1 MHYLKLLP
9 SMAPLCLQLLIV
21 MVQSTQLQAFTHE
34 VVHMSKISQITF
46 FDLHVVEC
54 HHLVTHTS
62 VVSLSTSVSQLPFLT
77 LHSCCRA
84 TFCCFSCSICS
95 VCMCTKCICALYLEL
110 TYCTSVSFCSWNTK
124 CVKYPIISYFRQMC
138 NEWYSCSLSHMW
150 YHNYQ
155 PQITYT
161 YG

>member
-1 MHYLKLLP
+1 MTCWYHYNMAFHNKNITMHIKVCTFVCTISSCFPAWLLFAFSCSQLWCSRLNCKHSHMKLY
-9 SMAPLCLQLLIV
+9 
-21 MVQSTQLQAFTHE
+21 
-34 VVHMSKISQITF
+34 MSKISQITF

-62 VVSLSTSVSQLPFLT
+62 VVSLSTSASQLPFLT

-110 TYCTSVSFCSWNTK
+110 TYCTSVSFCS
-124 CVKYPIISYFRQMC
+124 
-138 NEWYSCSLSHMW
+138 
-150 YHNYQ
+150 
-155 PQITYT
+155 
-161 YG
+161 